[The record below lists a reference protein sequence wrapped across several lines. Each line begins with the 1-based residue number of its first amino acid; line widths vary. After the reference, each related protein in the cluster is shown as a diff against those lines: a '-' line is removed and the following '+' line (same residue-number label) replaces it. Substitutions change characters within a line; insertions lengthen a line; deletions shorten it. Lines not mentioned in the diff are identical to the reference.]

1 MENRLD
7 GTQESRDAGRSS
19 NSLVWLIGQ
28 MLRLPFVAFSY
39 SMEMFAKTMQGITRM
54 ADQSIGSIVGDGT
67 QTSADKGSE
76 RKPGGESATSANQ
89 GAISDSAATTEKEK
103 SKMGEQNFGRD
114 QDLSGD
120 DLKDVSYSIIF
131 TKPDLEATLKPDT
144 VELLTYSTNGASYA
158 GIKLVEFFGSLQK
171 NPIQRPEIWISSGYP
186 LDETGKAPTGR
197 EWHGYL
203 PPEDRKY
210 IEFVYWVDRRVSRNA
225 ANYDKEQVKVLREI
239 RDELKQKAAK

>member
-1 MENRLD
+1 MENRFD

-54 ADQSIGSIVGDGT
+54 ADQSIGSIVSDGT

-76 RKPGGESATSANQ
+76 RKPGGESAISANQ
-89 GAISDSAATTEKEK
+89 CAISDSAATTEKEK

-131 TKPDLEATLKPDT
+131 TKPDLEGTLQKDTPDL
-144 VELLTYSTNGASYA
+144 VTYSTTGPSYA
-158 GIKLVEFFGSLQK
+158 GIKLVDFFVGLSAH
-171 NPIQRPEIWISSGYP
+171 PIDRPDSWKRNGYP
-186 LDETGKAPTGR
+186 NGATGDKWNGTPPLDPDDKR
-197 EWHGYL
+197 YV
-203 PPEDRKY
+203 
-210 IEFVYWVDRRVSRNA
+210 EFVYWVDRRVPKNA

-239 RDELKQKAAK
+239 RDELKHKAAK